1 MVNTGNVELTK
12 VTVWNTTVA
21 DDCEVVDQLAVH
33 GEFSCSGAYPLTWVD
48 INSGRVENVV
58 Q

>member
-1 MVNTGNVELTK
+1 MVNKGNVDLKK
-12 VTVWNTTVA
+12 VSVWNTSVA
-21 DDCEVVDQLAVH
+21 DDCEVVEQL
-33 GEFSCSGAYPLTWVD
+33 GPLGNFSCSGVYVLTWVD